1 MHQSI
6 INPSVRLYVGPRA
19 VVRTHKVGK
28 LRIALCTRTL
38 VLRWRHSSQHEK
50 IVQSACTILHNI
62 ILILNNMNKSW
73 CTLWYL
79 VVWFAEEFSVSG
91 QDVQQHRRPLQ
102 DLRSP
107 SRPLQWAFDAFGE
120 ALSNWLRFFRGGG
133 KSCLSQSCS
142 PDASR
147 FNWKQRG
154 SEDLRS
160 IFIYYC
166 NLFVTCFHNKRG
178 LERS

>member
-107 SRPLQWAFDAFGE
+107 SRPLQWCNEHSMHSVKRCRIGSGSSAEEVRAAYLKAAVQTHPDSTGSRE
-120 ALSNWLRFFRGGG
+120 AQKIWEASLFITVIYLSHVFTIN
-133 KSCLSQSCS
+133 
-142 PDASR
+142 AA
-147 FNWKQRG
+147 
-154 SEDLRS
+154 
-160 IFIYYC
+160 
-166 NLFVTCFHNKRG
+166 
-178 LERS
+178 